1 MSVSRRS
8 SATYVPESTAVPA
21 ARGLVRRTLRAW
33 GLPYDRVEDAVLIAS
48 ELVTNAVV
56 HAGTDVRLSCLLD
69 AAGTILRVEVR
80 DELPM
85 RRVEEPHGVHAPGL
99 DGAQAHLSDGHRGLV
114 LTHSL
119 ADSWGVTYS
128 KTSKTVWFEF
138 EDAAS
143 EPVEPAPTAAPP
155 PPIALPPPQPGP
167 ATAPA
172 PAMTQPAPAEVTT
185 LPIVS
190 EPPEVGLYPA
200 VAVSPGM
207 PATAATAAPAAMSA
221 SPMLVAPGGA
231 APVAPAD
238 VAPEA
243 PERLPAERM
252 FDHVV
257 QWARASTGADVAYV
271 LVSTEDDALAVR
283 ATATAAS
290 DDPAAPVPPEG
301 AALRSLDTA
310 RLALATH
317 EDAGI
322 VTPSV
327 GSRFRSLATAPLKA
341 GGKRLGLVV
350 VSAEEADR
358 FGAADVARLE
368 YAATSLAPV
377 VARERQAAGQQGY
390 RGWLG
395 FLAEANDLLAGTLD
409 EKLVLALAAQLFVP
423 RIASWCAVYLS
434 DQGGKGVLAHI
445 WHADEQRIRPLREL
459 LESCPAPGAF
469 PVREPRRWN
478 ALDVLG
484 PADRAISGP
493 EALELPLACREHR
506 LGSIVL
512 GAPDDGSFRPELARF
527 AEDLTDRFALALLNA
542 RRYGEQVAVS
552 QILQSSLLPDHL
564 PQIPGIDHSIV
575 YMPAGQDAKAG
586 GDFYDLFAAGPERW
600 RFMLGD
606 VCGTGAA
613 AAAVTGLARHT
624 LRALGREGHSAAR
637 ALDRLNEAMLD
648 STGPKLLTAVHGELE
663 MLGSGGVRVSMTVAG
678 HPLPLRLRPDG
689 VVEPIGDSQLL
700 VGAVTDPDYRLDSV
714 VLDRGDVLLLVTDGI
729 TERRR
734 GYEQL
739 DDDDGLARLL
749 SECTGLT
756 ARAVSLRI
764 QAAVRDFSTEP
775 LDDDMAILVLR
786 VE

>member
-1 MSVSRRS
+1 
-8 SATYVPESTAVPA
+8 VPA
-21 ARGLVRRTLRAW
+21 ARGLVRQTLRAW
-33 GLPYDRVEDAVLIAS
+33 DLPYDRVEDAVLIAS

-56 HAGTDVRLSCLLD
+56 HAGTDIRLACLLD
-69 AAGTILRVEVR
+69 GAGTILRVEVR

-85 RRVEEPHGVHAPGL
+85 RRVVEPDGLHAPGP
-99 DGAQAHLSDGHRGLV
+99 DGSHAQLSEGHRGLV

-138 EDAAS
+138 EDATS
-143 EPVEPAPTAAPP
+143 VPVEPAPLTPP
-155 PPIALPPPQPGP
+155 PPSPVALLPPQSG
-167 ATAPA
+167 AVA
-172 PAMTQPAPAEVTT
+172 APAEAPP
-185 LPIVS
+185 LPAVP
-190 EPPEVGLYPA
+190 EPADPDLYPA
-200 VAVSPGM
+200 APASPGM
-207 PATAATAAPAAMSA
+207 SPVPAMGV
-221 SPMLVAPGGA
+221 SPLSPVLVARDGA
-231 APVAPAD
+231 APDADAAEVAAK
-238 VAPEA
+238 EA

-290 DDPAAPVPPEG
+290 DDPSTPVPPDG
-301 AALRSLDTA
+301 AALRSLDTD
-310 RLALATH
+310 RLAIAAH
-317 EDAGI
+317 EDAGVI
-322 VTPSV
+322 APPH

-350 VSAEEADR
+350 VTAEEADR
-358 FGAADVARLE
+358 FGPADVARLE

-377 VARERQAAGQQGY
+377 LSRERQAAGQQGY

-445 WHADEQRIRPLREL
+445 WHADEQRMRPLRDL
-459 LESCPAPGAF
+459 LESCPAPAAF
-469 PVREPRRWN
+469 TLREPRRWN
-478 ALDVLG
+478 ALDLLG
-484 PADRAISGP
+484 PAERGVSGP
-493 EALELPLACREHR
+493 DVLELPLACREHR

-512 GAPDDGSFRPELARF
+512 GAPDDGPFRPELARL
-527 AEDLTDRFALALLNA
+527 AEDLTDRFAMALLNA

-552 QILQSSLLPDHL
+552 HILQTSLLPDHL

-586 GDFYDLFAAGPERW
+586 GDFYDLFAAGPGRW

-624 LRALGREGHSAAR
+624 LRALSREGHSAAR

-648 STGPKLLTAVHGELE
+648 ATGPKLLTAVHGELE
-663 MLGSGGVRVSMTVAG
+663 MLAAGGARVSLTVAG
-678 HPLPLRLRPDG
+678 HPLPLRLRPNG
-689 VVEPIGDSQLL
+689 VVEPVGESQLL
-700 VGAVTDPDYRLDSV
+700 VGAVTEPDYRLDSV
-714 VLDRGDVLLLVTDGI
+714 VLDRGDVLVLVTDGI

-749 SECTGLT
+749 TECTGLT

-764 QAAVRDFSTEP
+764 QAAVRDFSTAP